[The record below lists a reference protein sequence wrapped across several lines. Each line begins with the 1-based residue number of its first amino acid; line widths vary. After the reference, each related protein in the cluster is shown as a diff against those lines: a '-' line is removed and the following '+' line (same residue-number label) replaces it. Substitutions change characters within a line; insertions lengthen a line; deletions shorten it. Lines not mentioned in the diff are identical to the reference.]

1 MLLNN
6 FVDKIK
12 ILFIAKRLLQNWYLY
27 PLVYFKLIRKND
39 VIFETKTGLKIKLR
53 VNSTDLMAFTHVWLI
68 QEYSSPGF
76 DIHENDIVLDIG
88 AHIGLFSLFASQ
100 FCKTG
105 KIFCFEPIKENY
117 EQLLENIKI
126 NNIKNIIPFNCAV
139 SNKTEK
145 IKIYLNDDESGH
157 SMFLKNSNYVEVDS
171 ISIMNIFKNNSIKKC
186 DFLKLDCEGA
196 EYAIIELLSENY
208 LKKIEK
214 TVIEYHMAD
223 THPDLLK
230 NLQNTLKNNSFEVRT
245 RKLFS
250 DIGFLFALKKQ

>member
-1 MLLNN
+1 MFLNN
-6 FVDKIK
+6 FAEKIK
-12 ILFIAKRLLQNWYLY
+12 ILLIAKRIFQNWYLY

-39 VIFETKTGLKIKLR
+39 VTFETKTGLKIKLR
-53 VNSTDLMAFTHVWLI
+53 VNSTDLMALTHVWLI

-76 DIHENDIVLDIG
+76 EIHDDDVVLDVG

-117 EQLLENIKI
+117 NQLLENIKI
-126 NNIKNIIPFNCAV
+126 NNIKNIIPFNYAV
-139 SNKTEK
+139 SDKTEK

-157 SMFLKNSNYVEVDS
+157 SMFLENSNYVEVDS
-171 ISIMNIFKNNSIKKC
+171 ISIVDIFENNSIEKC

-196 EYAIIELLSENY
+196 EYAIVELLSKNY
-208 LKKIEK
+208 LKRIKK

-223 THPDLLK
+223 IKPDLLK
-230 NLQNTLKNNSFEVRT
+230 NLQNILKDNSFEIKT

-250 DIGFLFALKKQ
+250 DIGFLFALIK